1 MSGFERVQILGAGG
15 WGTAVAILLA
25 KQNRPVTL
33 WGRSEAFMDGI
44 RKSGE
49 NSKYLPGVPI
59 PGTLQ
64 FGMDPDADLYVEAVP
79 TQHIRKTLGSM
90 TFGPAPFLS
99 LSKGLETGT
108 QLRPTEILHEIVG
121 DRPCGVL
128 SGPSHGEEVAR
139 GLPATLVVASEDE
152 SFSRAVQERFM
163 GESFRVYTSTDVIGV
178 ELGGALKNVIAIAA
192 GVCDGLGLGQ
202 NAKAALLTRGI
213 VEIARLGK
221 ALGAEWD
228 TFFGVSGI
236 GDLIT
241 TCESPYGRNLRVGR
255 ELGSGKPIAEVLD
268 SMAAVPEG
276 VWTCRVALEVAQGK
290 GIDMPITEQVV
301 AIIADGKDPRIAVRD
316 LMQRDPKPERE
327 L

>member
-1 MSGFERVQILGAGG
+1 MSGLERVQILGTGG

-25 KQNRPVTL
+25 GQDRPVSL
-33 WGRSEAFMDGI
+33 WGRSPEFLEEM
-44 RKSGE
+44 RSSGE
-49 NSKYLPGVPI
+49 NKKYLPGVPI
-59 PGTLQ
+59 PEALH
-64 FGMDPDADLYVEAVP
+64 FGLDPDADLYVEAIP
-79 TQHIRKTLGSM
+79 TQHIRKVLQGISLG
-90 TFGPAPFLS
+90 GAPVIS
-99 LSKGLETGT
+99 LSKGLEVGT
-108 QLRPTEILHEIVG
+108 QLRPTEIIQDVLGE
-121 DRPCGVL
+121 RTCGVL

-139 GLPATLVVASEDE
+139 GLPATLVVASDDQA
-152 SFSRAVQERFM
+152 FSDLVQERFM
-163 GESFRVYTSTDVIGV
+163 GETFRVYTSTDVVGV

-192 GVCDGLGLGQ
+192 GTCDGLGLGQ

-221 ALGAEWD
+221 ALGAGWD

-255 ELGSGKPIAEVLD
+255 ELGSGKTIQEVLD

-276 VWTCRVALEVAQGK
+276 VWTCRVALEVAREK

-301 AIIADGKDPRIAVRD
+301 AIIEEGKDPRLAVRD
-316 LMQRDPKPERE
+316 LMKRDPKPERE
-327 L
+327 G